1 LITCRGCIYNCVSC
15 GASAY
20 SYNKYLGRQKPA
32 FRSPK
37 KITDD
42 IRKLNKQG
50 IKQIGLYQDPRMGG
64 KKYWKELIA
73 ALHSED
79 LTIERLSI
87 DLLAP
92 ADEEFIKELSTIRT
106 ELILYM
112 CPDSGSEEV
121 RRLQG
126 RQYSNEDILNTIK
139 LCHKYHMPV
148 VVFFSI
154 GLSGDDKEI
163 MKETWSLWDS
173 ICQFNRIALDNGR
186 VGNIGRN
193 ILLEGPILGHII
205 IEPGS
210 LAFDNQDYY
219 GYKMTIKNLKEYI
232 ESQGCPTWHQ
242 WINYET
248 SQLNKNDLIELI
260 DESIRK
266 YILQRTKY
274 GCYENSKINNDYIR
288 AEADRIITHEVNRIL
303 KEIPDD
309 IDRMSRLKYLRDLL
323 TAFMVTSPLKN
334 DPYGYQGDIAKRL
347 LAPYYTR

>member
-1 LITCRGCIYNCVSC
+1 LIIIGGLTATCFHEEIIQDYKFVDAVIRGEAEKPFLQFLRALDEHKTIMDTPNLTYRKSEGQICVTPLMTLSDDLDEFEFTRFDLLDPQTSVFSPGTALRASLITCRGCIYNCVSC

-50 IKQIGLYQDPRMGG
+50 ITQIGLYQDPRMGG

-79 LTIERLSI
+79 LEMERLSV
-87 DLLAP
+87 DLLTT

-121 RRLQG
+121 RKLQG
-126 RQYSNEDILNTIK
+126 RKYSDKDILNTIK

-154 GLSGDDKEI
+154 GLCGDNKEI
-163 MKETWSLWDS
+163 MEETWSLWDS
-173 ICQFNRIALDNGR
+173 ICQLNKIALDNGG

-205 IEPGS
+205 I
-210 LAFDNQDYY
+210 
-219 GYKMTIKNLKEYI
+219 
-232 ESQGCPTWHQ
+232 
-242 WINYET
+242 
-248 SQLNKNDLIELI
+248 
-260 DESIRK
+260 
-266 YILQRTKY
+266 
-274 GCYENSKINNDYIR
+274 
-288 AEADRIITHEVNRIL
+288 
-303 KEIPDD
+303 
-309 IDRMSRLKYLRDLL
+309 
-323 TAFMVTSPLKN
+323 
-334 DPYGYQGDIAKRL
+334 
-347 LAPYYTR
+347 